1 LLEYWHNL
9 QLPTLSQAWHSFPPL
24 QRAITT
30 FAVALLFANFFIR
43 DYNRGGKRYLLYGP
57 IALLLFVYAIV
68 TARLF

>member
-9 QLPTLSQAWHSFPPL
+9 QLPTLSQAWHGFPPL